1 MFTWRG
7 IVLLDQNFLRQK
19 RRYAAQA
26 VLAALTLGVV
36 LAIVETLANV
46 AIITAIASSAVIV
59 FMTPHST
66 MARPRRVIGG
76 HFVGATNW
84 ASCGRNSRYCWGFL
98 RNGNRNGYL
107 CRHGGWNQHASYGR
121 D

>member
-1 MFTWRG
+1 MFTWRR

-46 AIITAIASSAVIV
+46 AQSSR
-59 FMTPHST
+59 PLPP
-66 MARPRRVIGG
+66 ARL
-76 HFVGATNW
+76 
-84 ASCGRNSRYCWGFL
+84 SS
-98 RNGNRNGYL
+98 
-107 CRHGGWNQHASYGR
+107 S
-121 D
+121 